1 MTQQTV
7 YSELVSQDELAR
19 LNPKLTEP
27 LGVKQ
32 FKDFHLKTPQMYE
45 THVKDKIFFIGQNAL
60 QGTDATMEQQV
71 ALSKQHRP
79 N

>member
-1 MTQQTV
+1 VTQQTV

-32 FKDFHLKTPQMYE
+32 LKDFHLKKPEMYE

-60 QGTDATMEQQV
+60 QGTDATTEQ
-71 ALSKQHRP
+71 
-79 N
+79 